1 MSAALIGTKDRSDFR
16 DKALHRG
23 NWMLKVLAFV
33 ALHAFF
39 FLWATDEGLEAY
51 AAAAR
56 LGSGLFLVI
65 QMIIVLDFAFA
76 WNESWASGEHWGWV
90 AGLLVSTLA
99 MYATSVALFVE
110 MYESYAPNRECH
122 RNIAMITCTV
132 VLCVVLTVITL
143 HPAAR
148 EGCLLPSAAVTLYCT
163 YLCYSALTS
172 EPSTYA
178 CRPRSFID
186 ANEEL
191 KKPANLVTTAF
202 TLVSV
207 VYAAMRAGE
216 SNFWDM
222 EVDESFQSELRE
234 ALNDGDEEE
243 AGEGDASGPVKYNYS
258 FFHLMFALAAMYT
271 SMLLTGW
278 GTRHEDDTEAIGS
291 GWASVWVKF
300 FSVWATGAIYLWCLI
315 APALFPDR
323 EF

>member
-1 MSAALIGTKDRSDFR
+1 
-16 DKALHRG
+16 
-23 NWMLKVLAFV
+23 
-33 ALHAFF
+33 
-39 FLWATDEGLEAY
+39 
-51 AAAAR
+51 
-56 LGSGLFLVI
+56 
-65 QMIIVLDFAFA
+65 
-76 WNESWASGEHWGWV
+76 
-90 AGLLVSTLA
+90 
-99 MYATSVALFVE
+99 
-110 MYESYAPNRECH
+110 
-122 RNIAMITCTV
+122 
-132 VLCVVLTVITL
+132 
-143 HPAAR
+143 
-148 EGCLLPSAAVTLYCT
+148 
-163 YLCYSALTS
+163 
-172 EPSTYA
+172 
-178 CRPRSFID
+178 
-186 ANEEL
+186 
-191 KKPANLVTTAF
+191 
-202 TLVSV
+202 
-207 VYAAMRAGE
+207 MRAGE